1 MSGLYLKAACV
12 YEYRERRGEEHVG
25 RSARKVTIDDLW
37 LKNDDDGN
45 PPSRAAKRSLANSRD
60 PMKANVPEKWRK
72 SRYGVGMRWRCHWT
86 IVKDGRRVQRVKQFA
101 RLAEAQEYAAAMED
115 DIRRGRYRDPRQEL
129 RVLDDVAGEW
139 LASKVDLK
147 PGTAGRYARELRLY
161 ILPKWGGMTLRELR
175 PDMLQEWVGQLMDG
189 GYPAALPDGR
199 DSKPLSARSIRNIM
213 KVVLKDIFDYAVSN
227 GWIGENPVD
236 RVTVPKIVS
245 DDDMVF
251 LSVREVELLADE
263 AEKIGKPV
271 DGLLVRWQA
280 YTGCR
285 IGESLALKV
294 GDVDVDRRRAR
305 IGRTWTDDG
314 HGGSMLG
321 TPKNGK
327 ARNIAIPRFLMP
339 QIKAQMDGM
348 GDDDW
353 LFRATRGGNVWTNTW
368 RTRIWN
374 KAVKAAGMEDAGV
387 TIHSLRHTYA
397 SFAIAQGADVKTLQ
411 MQLGHSSPS
420 ITLNTYTALWPER
433 LDDVAD
439 AIGALRERELV

>member
-1 MSGLYLKAACV
+1 M
-12 YEYRERRGEEHVG
+12 
-25 RSARKVTIDDLW
+25 KVTIDDLW

-213 KVVLKDIFDYAVSN
+213 KVVLKGIFDYAVSN

-294 GDVDVDRRRAR
+294 GDVDADRRRAR

-420 ITLNTYTALWPER
+420 ITLNTDTALGPER

>member
-1 MSGLYLKAACV
+1 M
-12 YEYRERRGEEHVG
+12 
-25 RSARKVTIDDLW
+25 KVTIDDLW

-189 GYPAALPDGR
+189 GYPAARPDGR

-213 KVVLKDIFDYAVSN
+213 KVVLKGIFDYAVSN

-294 GDVDVDRRRAR
+294 GDVDADKRRAK

-339 QIKAQMDGM
+339 QIKAQMNGM

>member
-1 MSGLYLKAACV
+1 M
-12 YEYRERRGEEHVG
+12 
-25 RSARKVTIDDLW
+25 KVTIDDLW

-213 KVVLKDIFDYAVSN
+213 KVVLKGIFGYAVSN

-236 RVTVPKIVS
+236 RVTVPQIVS
-245 DDDMVF
+245 DDDLVV

-294 GDVDVDRRRAR
+294 GDVDADKRRAR

-339 QIKAQMDGM
+339 QIKAQMEGM

>member
-1 MSGLYLKAACV
+1 M
-12 YEYRERRGEEHVG
+12 
-25 RSARKVTIDDLW
+25 KVTIDDLW

-199 DSKPLSARSIRNIM
+199 DSKPLSTRSIRNIM
-213 KVVLKDIFDYAVSN
+213 KVVLKGIFDYAVSN

-251 LSVREVELLADE
+251 LSIREVELLADE

-294 GDVDVDRRRAR
+294 GDVDTDKRRAR

-339 QIKAQMDGM
+339 QIKAQMNGM

-374 KAVKAAGMEDAGV
+374 KVVKAAGMEDAGV

>member
-1 MSGLYLKAACV
+1 M
-12 YEYRERRGEEHVG
+12 
-25 RSARKVTIDDLW
+25 KVTIDDLW

-213 KVVLKDIFDYAVSN
+213 KVVLKGIFDYAVSN
-227 GWIGENPVD
+227 GENPVD

-294 GDVDVDRRRAR
+294 GDVDADRRRAR

-339 QIKAQMDGM
+339 QIKAQMNGM

>member
-1 MSGLYLKAACV
+1 M
-12 YEYRERRGEEHVG
+12 
-25 RSARKVTIDDLW
+25 KVTIDDLW

-213 KVVLKDIFDYAVSN
+213 KVVLKGIFDYAVSN

-236 RVTVPKIVS
+236 RVTVPKIAS
-245 DDDMVF
+245 DDDMVS

-294 GDVDVDRRRAR
+294 GDVDADRRRAR

>member
-1 MSGLYLKAACV
+1 M
-12 YEYRERRGEEHVG
+12 G
-25 RSARKVTIDDLW
+25 RSAMKVTIDDLW

-213 KVVLKDIFDYAVSN
+213 KVVLKGIFDYAVSN

-294 GDVDVDRRRAR
+294 GDVDADRRRAR

-374 KAVKAAGMEDAGV
+374 KAVKAAGMEDSGV

>member
-1 MSGLYLKAACV
+1 M
-12 YEYRERRGEEHVG
+12 
-25 RSARKVTIDDLW
+25 KVTIDDLW

-199 DSKPLSARSIRNIM
+199 DSSKPLSARSIRNIM
-213 KVVLKDIFDYAVSN
+213 KVVLKGIFDYAVSN

>member
-1 MSGLYLKAACV
+1 M
-12 YEYRERRGEEHVG
+12 
-25 RSARKVTIDDLW
+25 KVTIDDLW

-139 LASKVDLK
+139 IASKVDLK

-213 KVVLKDIFDYAVSN
+213 KVVLKGIFDYAVSN
-227 GWIGENPVD
+227 RWIGENPVD

-263 AEKIGKPV
+263 AERIGKPV

-294 GDVDVDRRRAR
+294 GDVDADKRRAR

-339 QIKAQMDGM
+339 QIKAQMNGM

>member
-1 MSGLYLKAACV
+1 M
-12 YEYRERRGEEHVG
+12 
-25 RSARKVTIDDLW
+25 KVTIDDLW

-175 PDMLQEWVGQLMDG
+175 HDMLQEWVGQLMDG

-213 KVVLKDIFDYAVSN
+213 KVVLKGIFDYAVSN

-294 GDVDVDRRRAR
+294 GDVDEDRRRAR

-439 AIGALRERELV
+439 AIGVLRERELV

>member
-1 MSGLYLKAACV
+1 M
-12 YEYRERRGEEHVG
+12 
-25 RSARKVTIDDLW
+25 KVTIDDLW

-213 KVVLKDIFDYAVSN
+213 KVVLKGIFDYAVSN

-285 IGESLALKV
+285 IGESLALNV
-294 GDVDVDRRRAR
+294 GDVDADRRRAR

-327 ARNIAIPRFLMP
+327 ARNIAIPWFLMP

>member
-1 MSGLYLKAACV
+1 M
-12 YEYRERRGEEHVG
+12 
-25 RSARKVTIDDLW
+25 KVTIDDLW

-213 KVVLKDIFDYAVSN
+213 KVVLKGIFDYAVSN

-245 DDDMVF
+245 DDDRVF

-294 GDVDVDRRRAR
+294 GDVDADRRRAR

-368 RTRIWN
+368 RTRIWH

>member
-1 MSGLYLKAACV
+1 M
-12 YEYRERRGEEHVG
+12 
-25 RSARKVTIDDLW
+25 KVTIDDLW

-213 KVVLKDIFDYAVSN
+213 KVVLKGIFDYAVSN

-285 IGESLALKV
+285 IGESLAIKV
-294 GDVDVDRRRAR
+294 GDVDADRRRAR

-321 TPKNGK
+321 TTKNGK

-339 QIKAQMDGM
+339 QIKAQMNGM

>member
-1 MSGLYLKAACV
+1 M
-12 YEYRERRGEEHVG
+12 G
-25 RSARKVTIDDLW
+25 RSAMKVTIDDLW

-72 SRYGVGMRWRCHWT
+72 SRYGVGMRWRCHWA

-213 KVVLKDIFDYAVSN
+213 KVVLKGIFDYAVSN
-227 GWIGENPVD
+227 GWIGENPVN

-294 GDVDVDRRRAR
+294 GDVDADKRRAR

>member
-1 MSGLYLKAACV
+1 M
-12 YEYRERRGEEHVG
+12 
-25 RSARKVTIDDLW
+25 KVTIDDLW

-213 KVVLKDIFDYAVSN
+213 KVVLKGIFDYAVSN

-251 LSVREVELLADE
+251 LSVREVECS
-263 AEKIGKPV
+263 
-271 DGLLVRWQA
+271 R
-280 YTGCR
+280 T
-285 IGESLALKV
+285 
-294 GDVDVDRRRAR
+294 RRRR
-305 IGRTWTDDG
+305 SGSRWTVCWSDGRPIRD
-314 HGGSMLG
+314 
-321 TPKNGK
+321 
-327 ARNIAIPRFLMP
+327 
-339 QIKAQMDGM
+339 
-348 GDDDW
+348 
-353 LFRATRGGNVWTNTW
+353 
-368 RTRIWN
+368 
-374 KAVKAAGMEDAGV
+374 AA
-387 TIHSLRHTYA
+387 
-397 SFAIAQGADVKTLQ
+397 
-411 MQLGHSSPS
+411 
-420 ITLNTYTALWPER
+420 
-433 LDDVAD
+433 
-439 AIGALRERELV
+439 

>member
-1 MSGLYLKAACV
+1 MKA
-12 YEYRERRGEEHVG
+12 
-25 RSARKVTIDDLW
+25 TIDDLW

-139 LASKVDLK
+139 LTSKVDLK
-147 PGTAGRYARELRLY
+147 PGTADRYARELRLY

-213 KVVLKDIFDYAVSN
+213 KVVLKGIFDYAVSN

-251 LSVREVELLADE
+251 LSVREIELLADE

-339 QIKAQMDGM
+339 QIKAQMEGM

-387 TIHSLRHTYA
+387 TIRSLRHTYA

>member
-1 MSGLYLKAACV
+1 M
-12 YEYRERRGEEHVG
+12 G
-25 RSARKVTIDDLW
+25 RSAMKVTIDDLW

-213 KVVLKDIFDYAVSN
+213 KVVLKGIFDYAVSN
-227 GWIGENPVD
+227 GWVGENPVD

-263 AEKIGKPV
+263 AERIGKPV

-294 GDVDVDRRRAR
+294 GDVDADRRRAR

-339 QIKAQMDGM
+339 QIKVQMDGM

>member
-1 MSGLYLKAACV
+1 M
-12 YEYRERRGEEHVG
+12 G
-25 RSARKVTIDDLW
+25 RSAMKVTIDDLW

-213 KVVLKDIFDYAVSN
+213 KVVLKGIFDYAVSN

-294 GDVDVDRRRAR
+294 GDVDADRRRAR

-339 QIKAQMDGM
+339 QIKAQMEGM

>member
-1 MSGLYLKAACV
+1 M
-12 YEYRERRGEEHVG
+12 
-25 RSARKVTIDDLW
+25 KVTIDDLW

-147 PGTAGRYARELRLY
+147 LGTAGRYARELRLY

-213 KVVLKDIFDYAVSN
+213 KVVLKGIFDYAVSN

-294 GDVDVDRRRAR
+294 GDVDADRRRAR

-353 LFRATRGGNVWTNTW
+353 LFRATRGGNVWTSTW

>member
-1 MSGLYLKAACV
+1 M
-12 YEYRERRGEEHVG
+12 
-25 RSARKVTIDDLW
+25 KVTIDDLW

-213 KVVLKDIFDYAVSN
+213 KVVLKGIFDYAVSN

-280 YTGCR
+280 YMGCR

-294 GDVDVDRRRAR
+294 GDVDEDRRRAR

-439 AIGALRERELV
+439 AIGVLRERELV

>member
-1 MSGLYLKAACV
+1 M
-12 YEYRERRGEEHVG
+12 
-25 RSARKVTIDDLW
+25 KVTIDDLW

-115 DIRRGRYRDPRQEL
+115 DIRRGRYRDPHQEL

-213 KVVLKDIFDYAVSN
+213 KVVLKGIFDYAVSN

-245 DDDMVF
+245 DDDMLF

-294 GDVDVDRRRAR
+294 GDVDADRRRAR

-439 AIGALRERELV
+439 AIGALRERELA

>member
-1 MSGLYLKAACV
+1 M
-12 YEYRERRGEEHVG
+12 
-25 RSARKVTIDDLW
+25 KVTIDDLW

-86 IVKDGRRVQRVKQFA
+86 IVKDGRRVQRAKQFA
-101 RLAEAQEYAAAMED
+101 RLAEAQEYAATMED

-139 LASKVDLK
+139 LTSKVDLK

-161 ILPKWGGMTLRELR
+161 ILPQWGGMTLRELR

-199 DSKPLSARSIRNIM
+199 DSKPLSARSIRNII
-213 KVVLKDIFDYAVSN
+213 KVVLKGIFDYAVSN

-251 LSVREVELLADE
+251 RSVREVELLADE
-263 AEKIGKPV
+263 AERIGKPV

-294 GDVDVDRRRAR
+294 GDVDEDRRRAR

-374 KAVKAAGMEDAGV
+374 KAVEAAGMEDAGV
-387 TIHSLRHTYA
+387 TIHSLRHAYA

-439 AIGALRERELV
+439 AIGVLRERELV

>member
-1 MSGLYLKAACV
+1 M
-12 YEYRERRGEEHVG
+12 
-25 RSARKVTIDDLW
+25 KVTIDDLW

-115 DIRRGRYRDPRQEL
+115 DIRRGRYRDPHQEL

-213 KVVLKDIFDYAVSN
+213 KVVLKGIFDYAVSN

-294 GDVDVDRRRAR
+294 GDVDADKRRAR

-439 AIGALRERELV
+439 AIGALRERELA

>member
-1 MSGLYLKAACV
+1 M
-12 YEYRERRGEEHVG
+12 
-25 RSARKVTIDDLW
+25 KVTIDDLW

-161 ILPKWGGMTLRELR
+161 ILPKWGGMTLRELH

-213 KVVLKDIFDYAVSN
+213 KVVLKGIFDYAVSN

-280 YTGCR
+280 YTGCL

-353 LFRATRGGNVWTNTW
+353 LFRATRGRNVWTNTW

>member
-1 MSGLYLKAACV
+1 LSGLYLKAACV

-25 RSARKVTIDDLW
+25 RSAMKVTIDDLW

-213 KVVLKDIFDYAVSN
+213 KVVLKGIFDYAVSN

>member
-1 MSGLYLKAACV
+1 M
-12 YEYRERRGEEHVG
+12 
-25 RSARKVTIDDLW
+25 KVTIDDLW

-45 PPSRAAKRSLANSRD
+45 PPNRAAKRSLANSRD

-199 DSKPLSARSIRNIM
+199 DSKPLSARSLRNIM
-213 KVVLKDIFDYAVSN
+213 KVVLKGIFDYAVSN

-353 LFRATRGGNVWTNTW
+353 LSRATRGGNVWTNTW

>member
-1 MSGLYLKAACV
+1 M
-12 YEYRERRGEEHVG
+12 G
-25 RSARKVTIDDLW
+25 RSAMKVTIDDLW

-60 PMKANVPEKWRK
+60 PMKANVPDKWRK

-161 ILPKWGGMTLRELR
+161 ILPKWGGVTLRELR

-213 KVVLKDIFDYAVSN
+213 KVVLKGIFDYAVSN

-263 AEKIGKPV
+263 AERIGKPV

>member
-1 MSGLYLKAACV
+1 M
-12 YEYRERRGEEHVG
+12 G
-25 RSARKVTIDDLW
+25 RSAMKVTIDDLW

-199 DSKPLSARSIRNIM
+199 DSKPLSARSIRNII
-213 KVVLKDIFDYAVSN
+213 KVVLKGIFDYAVSN

-294 GDVDVDRRRAR
+294 GDVDADKRRAR

-374 KAVKAAGMEDAGV
+374 KAVKAAGMEDTGV

>member
-1 MSGLYLKAACV
+1 M
-12 YEYRERRGEEHVG
+12 G
-25 RSARKVTIDDLW
+25 RSVMKVTIDDLW

-199 DSKPLSARSIRNIM
+199 DSKPLSARSIRNIV
-213 KVVLKDIFDYAVSN
+213 KVVLKGIFDYAVSN

-294 GDVDVDRRRAR
+294 GDVDADRRRAR

>member
-25 RSARKVTIDDLW
+25 RSAMKVTIDDLW

-213 KVVLKDIFDYAVSN
+213 KVVLKGIFDYAVSN

>member
-1 MSGLYLKAACV
+1 M
-12 YEYRERRGEEHVG
+12 
-25 RSARKVTIDDLW
+25 KVTIDDLW

-161 ILPKWGGMTLRELR
+161 ILPKWGGMTLRALR
-175 PDMLQEWVGQLMDG
+175 PAMLQEWVGQLMDG

-213 KVVLKDIFDYAVSN
+213 KVVLKGIFDYAVSN

-294 GDVDVDRRRAR
+294 GDVDADKRRAR

>member
-1 MSGLYLKAACV
+1 M
-12 YEYRERRGEEHVG
+12 
-25 RSARKVTIDDLW
+25 KVTIDDLW

-139 LASKVDLK
+139 LASKVNLK

-213 KVVLKDIFDYAVSN
+213 KVVLKGIFDYAVSN

-294 GDVDVDRRRAR
+294 GDVDADKRRAR

>member
-1 MSGLYLKAACV
+1 M
-12 YEYRERRGEEHVG
+12 
-25 RSARKVTIDDLW
+25 KVTIDDLW

-175 PDMLQEWVGQLMDG
+175 PDMLQEWVGQHMDG

-213 KVVLKDIFDYAVSN
+213 KVVLKGIFDYAVSN

-294 GDVDVDRRRAR
+294 GDVDADKRRAR

>member
-1 MSGLYLKAACV
+1 MIC
-12 YEYRERRGEEHVG
+12 
-25 RSARKVTIDDLW
+25 
-37 LKNDDDGN
+37 DDDGN

-213 KVVLKDIFDYAVSN
+213 KVVLKGIFDYAVSN

-294 GDVDVDRRRAR
+294 GDVDADRRRAR

-353 LFRATRGGNVWTNTW
+353 LFRATRGGNVWTSTW